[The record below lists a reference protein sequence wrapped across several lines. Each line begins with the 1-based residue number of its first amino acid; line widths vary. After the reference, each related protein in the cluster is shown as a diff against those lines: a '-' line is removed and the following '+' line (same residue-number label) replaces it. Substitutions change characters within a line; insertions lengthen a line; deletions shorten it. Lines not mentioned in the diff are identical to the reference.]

1 MHLILTTTIPRGCRG
16 STSTKKNHFP
26 ASQSA
31 RICQVRSSLLITF
44 HSSSALA
51 GGTGF
56 YWEMLAVSDVS
67 QWWQKEAGAGQGDV
81 GAWKELLGACGKS
94 L

>member
-1 MHLILTTTIPRGCRG
+1 M
-16 STSTKKNHFP
+16 
-26 ASQSA
+26 
-31 RICQVRSSLLITF
+31 
-44 HSSSALA
+44 
-51 GGTGF
+51 
-56 YWEMLAVSDVS
+56 SDVS